1 MEEPSVEVRRSG
13 VNIRVS
19 ILGVIGASLALGGTV
34 VGLTTAFTDIRATIS
49 SHGKRITDLE
59 DVTDASMLERLK
71 EVEVI
76 FDGLPALRER
86 LSLIERDAHGLR
98 YAVEYFH
105 FPDRY
110 QEHSP
115 PPWVLDDGLA
125 TNGISSGPLREG
137 ASDADRGD

>member
-1 MEEPSVEVRRSG
+1 MEEPNVEVRRSG

-34 VGLTTAFTDIRATIS
+34 VGLTTAFTDIRATLS

-76 FDGLPALRER
+76 FDGLPSVRER
-86 LSLIERDAHGLR
+86 LSLIERDAQRLR
-98 YAVEYFH
+98 DAVEYFH
-105 FPDRY
+105 FPARY
-110 QEHSP
+110 QRDMP
-115 PPWVLDDGLA
+115 PPWVVEPIEPVEEVDVG
-125 TNGISSGPLREG
+125 G
-137 ASDADRGD
+137 GD